1 MWTAIG
7 EALPFALGLTLSP
20 FVIVTGIVFL
30 LGENGRAKSA
40 LFGLGWF
47 FALAALTTAGFL
59 IVDSAMAAAEDS
71 TEAGVHIAQLVFAA
85 LFFALA
91 ALAWRKRSRGTGT
104 TAGTPATAG
113 PVSEKPSLV
122 SRLDGVGLLGALG
135 TGVAQGLLVIK
146 NIPLALS
153 AGAVFGEAGLA
164 GAQAASAV
172 VVFAVI
178 GTLGV
183 IVPLTVTLI
192 GGDRLTPALRAA
204 RDWFETNMSAITL
217 TVLLLLGT
225 LFLGKGLGILD

>member
-91 ALAWRKRSRGTGT
+91 ALAWRKRSRGPD
-104 TAGTPATAG
+104 TPATAG

-192 GGDRLTPALRAA
+192 GGDRLTPTLRAA